1 MVETTL
7 KTPDFGN
14 YIDSESDQG
23 ENLPLLEEKTSS
35 EEDQACLEE
44 VVEFKY

>member
-23 ENLPLLEEKTSS
+23 ENLPLLEENASS
-35 EEDQACLEE
+35 EDQACLEE